1 MARARTPPP
10 QLGYLKEGDRCK
22 LNRTVT
28 VQLMFQGIEPY
39 LPHIEQRVTLGIGH
53 PVIIDGGPRSMI
65 MTGDNSPA
73 DPATVRYRFR
83 AKFDLEVYE
92 NSGVAIDPETRLVRH
107 ANLKPVL
114 STAEAVTRGFAFGDI
129 VSLTKTASS
138 LDKCTYLQSGQ
149 LLRIT
154 SPYPVSPSEG
164 LDVRL
169 KPKLLQTG
177 VYAASK
183 VTKITKRFE
192 VYNLD
197 LLARD
202 DLTLEE

>member
-1 MARARTPPP
+1 
-10 QLGYLKEGDRCK
+10 
-22 LNRTVT
+22 
-28 VQLMFQGIEPY
+28 MFKGIEPY
-39 LPHIEQRVTLGIGH
+39 LPYIVKRVTLGINH

-83 AKFDLEVYE
+83 AGVELEVYE
-92 NSGVAIDPETRLVRH
+92 DSGPVIATNTRLIRH
-107 ANLKPVL
+107 SNLKPVL
-114 STAEAVTRGFAFGDI
+114 SDEEAPNHGFTSGDI
-129 VSLTKTASS
+129 VSLTKMASS
-138 LDKCTYLQSGQ
+138 LDKRTYLQEGQ
-149 LLRIT
+149 LLRIM
-154 SPYPVSPSEG
+154 SPFPVTPSEG

-192 VYNLD
+192 VYSLD